1 MDHIGGS
8 IVKDS
13 PRYNKEFEEFI
24 RDEAMKAFNDSIE
37 AKVLEV
43 FDNNIKKPLGEEVS
57 NMLNDSLALQENR

>member
-1 MDHIGGS
+1 
-8 IVKDS
+8 
-13 PRYNKEFEEFI
+13 
-24 RDEAMKAFNDSIE
+24 MKAFNDSIE